1 MNRRF
6 LWVGLVILALAAAGA
21 CKSKEPV
28 KAPEAGRAE
37 AGRAEAVKAEPQ
49 KAPEAPAAAPAAEA
63 AKAPE
68 AAKAEAGKPEAAK
81 PAEEAKAPDAPAPEA
96 ASGVDKDKLSKAYTD
111 VYCAQKKGDMDKIL
125 GIYKNYGFNTPAE
138 FTKAWIEAAKD
149 TDWVTKI
156 AHEVSKRC
164 L

>member
-1 MNRRF
+1 MSRRF
-6 LWVGLVILALAAAGA
+6 LWVGLVIFALAAAGA
-21 CKSKEPV
+21 CKSKEPA
-28 KAPEAGRAE
+28 KAE
-37 AGRAEAVKAEPQ
+37 APKAEPQ
-49 KAPEAPAAAPAAEA
+49 KAPEAPAAAPAAEP
-63 AKAPE
+63 AKTPE
-68 AAKAEAGKPEAAK
+68 APKAEA
-81 PAEEAKAPDAPAPEA
+81 AKAPDAPAAPAAAAEA